1 MLMPRV
7 AANKDATILQPQPL
21 RLSRVFHAPRE
32 TVFKA
37 WSSADHVKRWF
48 SPETFTVPD
57 AKVEMRVGGPFELC
71 MRSPAGEQHWI
82 RGTFVE
88 VAPQTRLVI
97 DMHVTD
103 NAGRPLFNAHT
114 EVDFADALGGTKM
127 EVVQTY
133 TLIDPSMAWMMAGAP
148 EGWRTTLDKL
158 EKEVVRMRGGA
169 ETGVR
174 AVVHATFHLER
185 TYDAPVTR
193 VWTALTDEQAKQK
206 WFGGTPGRWEL
217 LERHMDVRVG
227 GRERLKGRW
236 EGGEVSTFEAT
247 YHDVIANERLVY
259 SYVMHLDDKKI
270 SVSLATLQLKA
281 EGRKTTLKVSEQ
293 GAFLDGYNDAGSR
306 EHGTGHLLD
315 ALGASLKD

>member
-1 MLMPRV
+1 MARV
-7 AANKDATILQPQPL
+7 NEANATLLQPAPL

-48 SPETFTVPD
+48 SPDTYSVSDATVD
-57 AKVEMRVGGPFELC
+57 MRVGGPFEVC
-71 MRSPAGEQHWI
+71 MRSPRGEEHWT

-88 VAPQTRLVI
+88 VAPHTRLVI
-97 DMHVTD
+97 DMGVAD
-103 NAGRPLFNAHT
+103 RAGEPLFRAFT
-114 EVDFADALGGTKM
+114 EVQFSDALGGTRM
-127 EVVQTY
+127 DVVQTY
-133 TLIDPSMAWMMAGAP
+133 TFIDPSIAAPMVAGAP

-169 ETGVR
+169 ATGIR
-174 AVVHATFHLER
+174 SVVHATFHLER
-185 TYDAPVTR
+185 TYDAPVAR
-193 VWTALTDEQAKQK
+193 VWKALTDEQAKQK
-206 WFGGTPGRWEL
+206 WFGGAPGRWQL

-227 GRERLKGRW
+227 GTERLKGRW
-236 EGGEVSTFEAT
+236 EGGLVSTFEAT
-247 YHDVIANERLVY
+247 YHDVVANERLVY

-270 SVSLATLQLKA
+270 SVSLATMQLTA
-281 EGRKTTLKVSEQ
+281 EGERTTLKVSEQ
-293 GAFLDGYNDAGSR
+293 GAFLDGYDDAGSR